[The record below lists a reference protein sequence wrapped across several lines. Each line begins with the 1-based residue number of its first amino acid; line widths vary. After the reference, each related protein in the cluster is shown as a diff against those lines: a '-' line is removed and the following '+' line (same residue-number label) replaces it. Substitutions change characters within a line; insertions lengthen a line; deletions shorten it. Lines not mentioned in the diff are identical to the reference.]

1 MGRDW
6 SDVVCC
12 FDSIGED
19 SVALLL
25 LLLEF
30 CHKFVAV
37 EWCLHSLLMPSYK

>member
-12 FDSIGED
+12 FDSIGKD

-30 CHKFVAV
+30 CHESIAV
-37 EWCLHSLLMPSYK
+37 EWCLCSLLMPSYK